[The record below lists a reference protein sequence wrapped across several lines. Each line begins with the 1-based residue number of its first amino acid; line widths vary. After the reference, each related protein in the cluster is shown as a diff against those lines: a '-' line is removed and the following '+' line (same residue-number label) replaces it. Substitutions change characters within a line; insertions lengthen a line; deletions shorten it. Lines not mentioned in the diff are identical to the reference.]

1 MESTL
6 EHWRF
11 IPPAAAFFTSLVQ
24 YQNLHA
30 RAKQERFG
38 MSSEREQ
45 EDIALPNRPELQLV
59 IELEALEGAFRDG
72 CKAFL
77 SDLKAEQARFEKA
90 VERAQELLWWGIGSM
105 MSDEEVDAHLAAR
118 RTKQQ

>member
-1 MESTL
+1 M
-6 EHWRF
+6 
-11 IPPAAAFFTSLVQ
+11 
-24 YQNLHA
+24 
-30 RAKQERFG
+30 
-38 MSSEREQ
+38 
-45 EDIALPNRPELQLV
+45 PNRPELQLV

-77 SDLKAEQARFEKA
+77 SDLKAEEPRFEKA

>member
-1 MESTL
+1 
-6 EHWRF
+6 
-11 IPPAAAFFTSLVQ
+11 
-24 YQNLHA
+24 
-30 RAKQERFG
+30 
-38 MSSEREQ
+38 
-45 EDIALPNRPELQLV
+45 LQLV